1 MTPQPL
7 RLAKRY
13 LGFFRQCLADFPMH
27 RDFAHR
33 GFGQLGSNVR
43 EQARLLRY
51 SSISAEDY
59 FNLGLYDASMPFEV
73 KRSFLG
79 SFDKWRVFDSMTPA
93 VYDILA
99 RDKAIFHLLADAL
112 GIRTPVTLA
121 TTAPGAK
128 PGFAL
133 HLQTADA
140 VREFLDDLGAGD
152 LFFKP
157 VDGSLGEGAF
167 ALGRFDAASRRWEE
181 LPGKQLIDADGIIK
195 RLLMNGRLG
204 RFLIQR
210 RLIPHPE
217 TARIVPDVCLTVRL
231 MTLMVDN
238 DPVILGAALRIGS
251 GRSATDNIA
260 GGGLAAP
267 IDPASGRIERII
279 SLDKGVPE
287 DVHTHPVTGKPIEL
301 AVIPDWDDV
310 KTLALESAR
319 KVNFVRCIAWDIG
332 LTNEGPIVIE
342 INNRPKCISIQVGR
356 ARGLLDGPLA
366 AELAQRNGLLDCG
379 LIISTHPPRS
389 RRLPA
394 Q

>member
-1 MTPQPL
+1 MTPRPL

-13 LGFFRQCLADFPMH
+13 FGIVRQCLDDLPLH
-27 RDFAHR
+27 RDFARR

-51 SSISAEDY
+51 SAISAEDY
-59 FNLGLYDASMPFEV
+59 FNLGLYDASMPFEA

-112 GIRTPVTLA
+112 DIRTPVTLA

-128 PGFAL
+128 PSFARP
-133 HLQTADA
+133 LQTIDA
-140 VREFLDDLGAGD
+140 VRSFLGELESGD

-157 VDGSLGEGAF
+157 VDGSLGEGAL
-167 ALGRFDAASRRWEE
+167 ALGRFDPASQRWEE
-181 LPGKQLIDADGIIK
+181 LPGKQLIDADGIIA
-195 RLLMNGRLG
+195 RLLVNGRLG

-210 RLIPHPE
+210 RLIPHME

-231 MTLMVDN
+231 MTLMVDH

-267 IDPASGRIERII
+267 IDLANGSIERII
-279 SLDKGVPE
+279 SLDQGVPE
-287 DVHTHPVTGKPIEL
+287 EVSSHPVTGKPIEL
-301 AVIPDWDDV
+301 ATIPDWDEV
-310 KTLALESAR
+310 RTLALEGAR
-319 KVNFVRCIAWDIG
+319 KINFVRCIAWDIG
-332 LTNEGPIVIE
+332 ITREGPIVIE

-356 ARGLLDGPLA
+356 PRGLLDGPLA
-366 AELAQRNGLLDCG
+366 TELARRDGLLGCG
-379 LIISTHPPRS
+379 LMLR
-389 RRLPA
+389 
-394 Q
+394 